1 MEAIRVHEFGGPE
14 VMKLEDVPQLNPG
27 AGQVLVGI
35 RAAGV
40 NPVDVYIR
48 QGTYGS
54 LPDLPYTPGMDAAGI
69 IEAVGEGVTDM
80 AVGDRVYTAGTL
92 TGAYAGQALCKAA
105 QVHRLPKQVS
115 FQQGAS
121 VGVPYAIAYKALF
134 MRGRAQPGETVLVH
148 GATGGAGIAA
158 VQLARAAGLKV
169 IGTGGSVQ
177 GRESVLQ
184 QGAHH
189 VADHRNPDHVEEI
202 IHLTKGLGVDL
213 VLEMLANVNLGQ
225 DLKMLN
231 RSGRVVVIGSR
242 GSVEI
247 DPRDLMIRDAAVFG
261 VLLFNTPERDLA
273 AIHSALVAGLEN
285 RTLRPVVGR
294 EIPLAEA
301 PRSHV
306 EVMTSQAVGKTVLIP

>member
-1 MEAIRVHEFGGPE
+1 MQAIRVHEFGGPE
-14 VMKLEDVPQLNPG
+14 VMKLEEVPHLRPG
-27 AGQVLVGI
+27 PGQVLLGVK
-35 RAAGV
+35 AAGV
-40 NPVDVYIR
+40 NPVDTYIR

-69 IEAVGEGVTDM
+69 IEAIGDGVTDM
-80 AVGDRVYTAGTL
+80 AVGSRVYTSGTL
-92 TGAYAGQALCKAA
+92 TGAYASQVLCKAS

-134 MRGRAQPGETVLVH
+134 MTAGAHPGETVLVH
-148 GATGGAGIAA
+148 GATGGVGIAA

-169 IGTGGSVQ
+169 IGTGGTAQ

-189 VADHRNPDHVEEI
+189 VADHRAPDYVEEI
-202 IHLTKGLGVDL
+202 IHHTKGAGVDL

-225 DLKMLN
+225 DLKMLKH
-231 RSGRVVVIGSR
+231 SGRVVVIGSR

-247 DPRDLMIRDAAVFG
+247 DPRDLMIRDASVFG
-261 VLLFNTPERDLA
+261 VLLFNSSDQELA

-285 RTLRPVVGR
+285 RTLRPVVGS
-294 EIPLAEA
+294 EIPLVEA

-306 EVMTSQAVGKTVLIP
+306 EVMTSKALGKTVLIP